1 MKDIKLE
8 KDVNIMSKKLVM
20 TYETD
25 ENKKSTLTLEDPK
38 DSIQELEVK
47 DFMDYAIAQNIQDL
61 KTGNLVAINKAEIVE
76 TVVQRLI

>member
-61 KTGNLVAINKAEIVE
+61 KTGNLVTINKAEIVE